1 MVDEIFF
8 IKFWVY
14 IITIPPHIL
23 LYNSRLIF
31 FAILIISIKLINYF
45 CIIKYYLHEFIY
57 ENSIGVC
64 PRSSMYTW
72 DNICLTNTQ
81 KTEEEELRDEIRI
94 QALKNLKESMGKFDI
109 DENGQR
115 NNESF
120 ELTTKKGI
128 VNLHTYMSKDS
139 VKILMG
145 RPESTSIDDSGYN
158 GMVTETWKYK
168 GTNKVFDEFTIL
180 FTNGKLKS
188 VSQYKE

>member
-1 MVDEIFF
+1 MNSFMKIALGFVLG
-8 IKFWVY
+8 VVCTLG
-14 IITIPPHIL
+14 TIYVL
-23 LYNSRLIF
+23 N
-31 FAILIISIKLINYF
+31 
-45 CIIKYYLHEFIY
+45 
-57 ENSIGVC
+57 
-64 PRSSMYTW
+64 
-72 DNICLTNTQ
+72 NTQ

-94 QALKNLKESMGKFDI
+94 QALKNLKESMGEFDI

>member
-1 MVDEIFF
+1 MNTFWKVALGF
-8 IKFWVY
+8 ILGVVSTFGVLY
-14 IITIPPHIL
+14 IMGT
-23 LYNSRLIF
+23 
-31 FAILIISIKLINYF
+31 
-45 CIIKYYLHEFIY
+45 
-57 ENSIGVC
+57 
-64 PRSSMYTW
+64 M
-72 DNICLTNTQ
+72 Q

-94 QALKNLKESMGKFDI
+94 QALKNLKESMGEFDI

-168 GTNKVFDEFTIL
+168 GSNKVFDEFTIL

>member
-1 MVDEIFF
+1 MNTFMKIALGFVLGVVCTFGT
-8 IKFWVY
+8 VY
-14 IITIPPHIL
+14 VL
-23 LYNSRLIF
+23 D
-31 FAILIISIKLINYF
+31 K
-45 CIIKYYLHEFIY
+45 
-57 ENSIGVC
+57 
-64 PRSSMYTW
+64 
-72 DNICLTNTQ
+72 TQ

-94 QALKNLKESMGKFDI
+94 QALKNLKESMGEFAI
-109 DENGQR
+109 DENEQR

-128 VNLHTYMSKDS
+128 VTLHTYMSKDS

-168 GTNKVFDEFTIL
+168 GSNTVFDEFTIQ

>member
-1 MVDEIFF
+1 MNSFMKIALGFVLG
-8 IKFWVY
+8 VVCTLG
-14 IITIPPHIL
+14 TIYVL
-23 LYNSRLIF
+23 N
-31 FAILIISIKLINYF
+31 
-45 CIIKYYLHEFIY
+45 
-57 ENSIGVC
+57 
-64 PRSSMYTW
+64 
-72 DNICLTNTQ
+72 NTQ

-94 QALKNLKESMGKFDI
+94 QALKNLKESMGEFDV

-168 GTNKVFDEFTIL
+168 GTNTVFDEFTIL
-180 FTNGKLKS
+180 FINGKLKS

>member
-1 MVDEIFF
+1 MKIALGFVLGVVCTFGT
-8 IKFWVY
+8 VY
-14 IITIPPHIL
+14 VL
-23 LYNSRLIF
+23 D
-31 FAILIISIKLINYF
+31 K
-45 CIIKYYLHEFIY
+45 
-57 ENSIGVC
+57 
-64 PRSSMYTW
+64 
-72 DNICLTNTQ
+72 TQ
-81 KTEEEELRDEIRI
+81 KTEEEELRDDIRI
-94 QALKNLKESMGKFDI
+94 QALKNLKESMGEFAV

-128 VNLHTYMSKDS
+128 VTLHTYMSKDS

-168 GTNKVFDEFTIL
+168 GTNTVFDEFTIL

>member
-1 MVDEIFF
+1 MNTFMKIALGFVLGVVCTFGT
-8 IKFWVY
+8 VY
-14 IITIPPHIL
+14 VL
-23 LYNSRLIF
+23 S
-31 FAILIISIKLINYF
+31 K
-45 CIIKYYLHEFIY
+45 
-57 ENSIGVC
+57 
-64 PRSSMYTW
+64 
-72 DNICLTNTQ
+72 TQ

-94 QALKNLKESMGKFDI
+94 QALKNLKESMGEFAN
-109 DENGQR
+109 DENEQR

-168 GTNKVFDEFTIL
+168 GSNTVFDEFTIL
-180 FTNGKLKS
+180 FNNGKLKS

>member
-1 MVDEIFF
+1 MNTFMKIALGFVLGVVCTFGT
-8 IKFWVY
+8 VY
-14 IITIPPHIL
+14 VL
-23 LYNSRLIF
+23 S
-31 FAILIISIKLINYF
+31 K
-45 CIIKYYLHEFIY
+45 
-57 ENSIGVC
+57 
-64 PRSSMYTW
+64 
-72 DNICLTNTQ
+72 TQ

-94 QALKNLKESMGKFDI
+94 QALKNLKESMGEFAI

-128 VNLHTYMSKDS
+128 VTLHTYMSKDS

-168 GTNKVFDEFTIL
+168 GTNTVFDEFTIL

>member
-1 MVDEIFF
+1 MNTFMKIALGFVLGVVCTFGT
-8 IKFWVY
+8 VY
-14 IITIPPHIL
+14 V
-23 LYNSRLIF
+23 
-31 FAILIISIKLINYF
+31 ISK
-45 CIIKYYLHEFIY
+45 
-57 ENSIGVC
+57 
-64 PRSSMYTW
+64 
-72 DNICLTNTQ
+72 TQ

-94 QALKNLKESMGKFDI
+94 QALKNLKESMGEFNI

-128 VNLHTYMSKDS
+128 VTLHTYMSKDS

-145 RPESTSIDDSGYN
+145 RPESTSIDNSGYN

-168 GTNKVFDEFTIL
+168 GTNTVFDEFTIL

>member
-1 MVDEIFF
+1 MNTFMKIALGFVLGVVCTFGT
-8 IKFWVY
+8 VY
-14 IITIPPHIL
+14 VL
-23 LYNSRLIF
+23 S
-31 FAILIISIKLINYF
+31 K
-45 CIIKYYLHEFIY
+45 
-57 ENSIGVC
+57 
-64 PRSSMYTW
+64 
-72 DNICLTNTQ
+72 TQ

-94 QALKNLKESMGKFDI
+94 QALKNLKESMGEFAI
-109 DENGQR
+109 DENEQR

-168 GTNKVFDEFTIL
+168 GSNTVFDEFTIL

>member
-1 MVDEIFF
+1 MNTFMKIALGFVLGVVCTFGT
-8 IKFWVY
+8 VY
-14 IITIPPHIL
+14 VL
-23 LYNSRLIF
+23 S
-31 FAILIISIKLINYF
+31 K
-45 CIIKYYLHEFIY
+45 
-57 ENSIGVC
+57 
-64 PRSSMYTW
+64 
-72 DNICLTNTQ
+72 TQ

-94 QALKNLKESMGKFDI
+94 QALKNLKESMGEFAV

-128 VNLHTYMSKDS
+128 VTLHTYMSKDS

-168 GTNKVFDEFTIL
+168 GTNTVFDEFTIL

>member
-1 MVDEIFF
+1 MNTFMKIALGFVLGVVCTFGT
-8 IKFWVY
+8 VY
-14 IITIPPHIL
+14 VL
-23 LYNSRLIF
+23 S
-31 FAILIISIKLINYF
+31 K
-45 CIIKYYLHEFIY
+45 
-57 ENSIGVC
+57 
-64 PRSSMYTW
+64 
-72 DNICLTNTQ
+72 TQ

-94 QALKNLKESMGKFDI
+94 QALKNLKESMAEFAV

-128 VNLHTYMSKDS
+128 VTLHTYMSKDS

-168 GTNKVFDEFTIL
+168 GTNTVFDEFTIL